1 MKYIIRKAAPT
12 DFEAIFF
19 LIKEFAEFQQTA
31 DKVSITLEQMQADKN
46 LFQCF
51 VATDING
58 KIIGF
63 STFFFAYYSWSG
75 KALNLD
81 DLYVTQ
87 AFRKQGIGKML
98 LEEVIALARK
108 EDCKKLRW
116 QVSGWNTNAIAFYKK
131 IGAIIDGTDIN
142 CDLYL

>member
-1 MKYIIRKAAPT
+1 MNYIIRKAAPA

-19 LIKEFAEFQQTA
+19 LIKEFAEFQQTV
-31 DKVSITLEQMQADKN
+31 DKVSITLEQMHADKN

-51 VATDING
+51 VATGSDG

-63 STFFFAYYSWSG
+63 ATFFFAYYSWSG

-81 DLYVTQ
+81 DLYVTND
-87 AFRKQGIGKML
+87 FRKQGIGKML
-98 LEEVIALARK
+98 LDEVITLAQK

-116 QVSGWNTNAIAFYKK
+116 QVSGWNTYAIEFYKK
-131 IGAIIDGTDIN
+131 MGASIDGTDIN